1 MITAEYATRIW
12 LKLFEINDLIAP
24 FANSLVRGQINCTFV
39 LFPII
44 QYFFEL
50 PKQPPTIKTL
60 TAVTGMMSGTV
71 SKAVEQLI
79 EQGLLAR
86 VQSEDGRRTCHFVP
100 TEKLLAIRENA
111 IRHFQKIADEFQ
123 ATNRMPQGYYD
134 QMNAIARRLL
144 NSRIGGEHNV
154 AKQSSDLTVP
164 GFFYLDESCR
174 TAVDELPGWMQFLHF
189 NSNLRI
195 PFLVHYYGKRGRMT
209 LGKLRIMHSL
219 FTISTANDP
228 PPTVKELADSFRI
241 SPGAV
246 SQTLDAMENDGM
258 VKRVPSPL
266 DRRVIQICLTPQGL
280 RMRRQCSA
288 ACTKFMMN
296 FLESEPPENVTF
308 FEKVLDMSLDFL
320 KAEGKVFL
328 VPVERHSSADAD

>member
-12 LKLFEINDLIAP
+12 LKIFAINDLIQP

-50 PKQPPTIKTL
+50 PKQPPTIRTL

-71 SKAVEQLI
+71 SKGVEQLI

-86 VQSEDGRRTCHFVP
+86 VQSEEGRRTCHFVP

-123 ATNRMPQGYYD
+123 RIKRLPPGDYER
-134 QMNAIARRLL
+134 MNAITRRLL
-144 NSRIGGEHNV
+144 NSRIGGEHNM

-189 NSNLRI
+189 NSNLRL

-209 LGKLRIMHSL
+209 LGKLRIMHRL
-219 FTISTANDP
+219 FILSTANDP
-228 PPTVKELADSFRI
+228 PPTVQELADSFDI

-246 SQTLDAMENDGM
+246 SQTLDAMEKDGM

-266 DRRVIQICLTPQGL
+266 DRRVIQICLTTQGL

-296 FLESEPPENVTF
+296 FLESETPEDVAF
-308 FEKVLDMSLDFL
+308 FEKVNDATLAFL
-320 KAEGKVFL
+320 KSEGRALL
-328 VPVERHSSADAD
+328 VPVERFASADDD